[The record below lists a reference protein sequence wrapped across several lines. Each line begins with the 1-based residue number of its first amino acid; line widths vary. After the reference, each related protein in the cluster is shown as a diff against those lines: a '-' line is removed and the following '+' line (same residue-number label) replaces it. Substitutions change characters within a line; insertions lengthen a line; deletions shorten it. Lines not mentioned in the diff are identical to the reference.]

1 MNKNIRPIDS
11 LRNALNEQPKKRKRI
26 TLNEMIYGDDY
37 GYEQEED
44 APGYENEPEIGGE
57 PIQDGGMNADN
68 KPIDRNKPIPGEYEQ
83 DPEIMKM
90 LSDIRLAVIN
100 GLAKLANKPDSN
112 LYDCLKKVLTIIDKP
127 IETANKE
134 R

>member
-1 MNKNIRPIDS
+1 MNKNTKAIET
-11 LRNALNEQPKKRKRI
+11 LRNALNESKSEKKRI
-26 TLNEMIYGDDY
+26 TLDEMIYNDA
-37 GYEQEED
+37 YEDFEE
-44 APGYENEPEIGGE
+44 EEPNF
-57 PIQDGGMNADN
+57 PVQDEVE
-68 KPIDRNKPIPGEYEQ
+68 PIDRNKTIPGETEQ

-127 IETANKE
+127 IDIANREK
-134 R
+134 